1 VKSRA
6 FFLFIISL
14 DKKEDLRL
22 GTIIAISLGVVVLL
36 ATTAVCCVRK
46 CGKQQ
51 QQQQQ
56 QQSGRSED
64 FCTDIG

>member
-1 VKSRA
+1 MRNVLYDLLCG
-6 FFLFIISL
+6 FVLL

-46 CGKQQ
+46 CGKVQGQ
-51 QQQQQ
+51 DASHPHQ
-56 QQSGRSED
+56 ED
-64 FCTDIG
+64 FCPDIR